1 MKILFRLT
9 NEFSGFFGILFR
21 SLEGE
26 CLKFLYAI
34 GVVKCRDFGVNKS
47 PREEKVIIS
56 LTSYGRRVRKTLPL
70 TITSLLKQTYKPDMV
85 LLWLDYSWQNK
96 DLPSRLKKLI
106 DYGLTIKYCEDIK
119 SYKKLIPTL
128 LDYPNEVIITT
139 DDDVYYR
146 KNVVERLIIYH
157 KNSPGKILCNDA
169 HLPKINSDGI
179 ISPYCLW
186 EHDVFGKDNKIV
198 FPVGIGGC
206 LYKKEY
212 LYNDVCAKDL
222 FLQLS
227 PKADDI
233 WLYFMAIMNG
243 TGHIVLPYEGN
254 VLIPLDN
261 FYQLL
266 HKDSSLSNTNYRES
280 LNDSQISA
288 VVAHYNVKLGQ

>member
-128 LDYPNEVIITT
+128 LEYPNEVIITT
-139 DDDVYYR
+139 DDDVFLYDLNEM
-146 KNVVERLIIYH
+146 KKH
-157 KNSPGKILCNDA
+157 NDG
-169 HLPKINSDGI
+169 D
-179 ISPYCLW
+179 
-186 EHDVFGKDNKIV
+186 
-198 FPVGIGGC
+198 
-206 LYKKEY
+206 Y
-212 LYNDVCAKDL
+212 LYLYHDL
-222 FLQLS
+222 DEID
-227 PKADDI
+227 KKT
-233 WLYFMAIMNG
+233 N
-243 TGHIVLPYEGN
+243 
-254 VLIPLDN
+254 
-261 FYQLL
+261 LL
-266 HKDSSLSNTNYRES
+266 RGGK
-280 LNDSQISA
+280 
-288 VVAHYNVKLGQ
+288 